1 MGSLLILFSTA
12 LIFVGALFSR
22 WLKIFAI
29 IPATIVAW
37 IAAAHLARNEGLSW
51 MGIIGAA
58 FVAGACLQFGYI
70 AGALLMPYWRAFAR
84 KAPVTLPGRSH

>member
-1 MGSLLILFSTA
+1 MGSPLILFSTA
-12 LIFVGALFSR
+12 LFFVGALLSR

-51 MGIIGAA
+51 MAIIGSA
-58 FVAGACLQFGYI
+58 FVAGMCLQFGYI
-70 AGALLMPYWRAFAR
+70 IGALLMPHWRAFAR
-84 KAPVTLPGRSH
+84 KDPVTSPGRSH